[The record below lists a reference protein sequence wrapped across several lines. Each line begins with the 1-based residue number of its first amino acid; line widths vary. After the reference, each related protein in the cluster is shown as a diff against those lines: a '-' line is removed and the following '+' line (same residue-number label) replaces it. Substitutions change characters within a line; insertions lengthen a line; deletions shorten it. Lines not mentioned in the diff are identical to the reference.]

1 MDIDIFQL
9 PAILRKRWYVIA
21 AAVILCLGLAL
32 AYVLLHK
39 PVYSASADILVDQQG
54 LKSDGGELNIW
65 GASPNQDQAIVDSQ
79 IYVLQSREIL
89 TAVATQLDLVNDD
102 YFSKGAKAGISG
114 SALVATVT
122 SLQKNVSVTRAG
134 QSFILTV
141 TVKHGNAEKAVLI
154 ADEIAKAYLKSVHG
168 ARSDASQRAASF
180 FQSQA
185 MDLQAR
191 VFKAEAELERFK
203 AANGLVSTGQ
213 QGLLIDQQVEGVN
226 RQLIEARG
234 DAEQK
239 RTVYEQ
245 VRNLTVAAIEAGAV
259 PESLQSGPIG
269 TLRSRYADLRSKETE
284 LATSLGASH
293 PQMLAVRSQ
302 VASMKQALEQEVA
315 RLRQSM
321 KSAYD
326 RSQANLAAIN
336 GQLESLKKT
345 SINSSEAGIRAKQ
358 LQSEADALR
367 ALYKTFLTKA
377 EEFGQ
382 RDGVDTNNSRIIS
395 SAVPFSQTSFLMKIM
410 VLFAS
415 GLFGVALGS
424 GLAVVMEI
432 FSAVKAPVPVQ
443 TEPAAEAATLTAP
456 AQPVVVATVPTN
468 AKSASGL
475 KNRLLSGLARTKA
488 TPAEVER
495 QTRIAVTRAVD
506 RLVEMQAGHGPV
518 TVLFLSSDNIPA
530 SPSVVHRIA
539 HALNQLDKVVLYSTG
554 EDTSD
559 AADPMLFTLHPEV
572 ADVGNIIPFQKLGS
586 LEAEQNQRA
595 APTYANFRKR
605 NRKADFIIV
614 DATGSQVRD
623 HLQALLKNA
632 NAIVLVADEGSDSEK
647 LKALVQ
653 SLSPWRDVML
663 GTILIPEAA

>member
-21 AAVILCLGLAL
+21 AAVILCVGLAL

-102 YFSKGAKAGISG
+102 YFSKGAKTGISA

-185 MDLQAR
+185 IDLQAR

-245 VRNLTVAAIEAGAV
+245 VRNLTVSAIEAGAV

-424 GLAVVMEI
+424 GLAVLMEI
-432 FSAVKAPVPVQ
+432 VSVVKPSISAQ
-443 TEPAAEAATLTAP
+443 TEPAVEAPTVTAL
-456 AQPVVVATVPTN
+456 AQPVVVATMPMN
-468 AKSASGL
+468 AKPASSL
-475 KNRLLSGLARTKA
+475 KTRLFSGLARAKT
-488 TPAEVER
+488 TPADVER

-506 RLVEMQAGHGPV
+506 SLVEMQAGHGPV
-518 TVLFLSSDNIPA
+518 TALFLSSDHVPA

-554 EDTSD
+554 ENMSD

-586 LEAEQNQRA
+586 LEAELNQRA

-614 DATGSQVRD
+614 DATGNQVRD

-632 NAIVLVADEGSDSEK
+632 NAIVLVADEGTDNEK

-653 SLSPWRDVML
+653 SLSPWQDVML